1 MAGRRFLF
9 LAMSLKLK
17 IRLSVFLLLVLLL
30 GLGGYAFFTISYLE
44 HGAHGIEQH
53 DFNMART
60 TVLAFL
66 GAGTAV
72 GITMMVRLPRIVV
85 RPLRRL
91 TVDME
96 RVTGPGPATR
106 VAVGRRDEVGT
117 IAAAVNR
124 VLSQAQDERRLTLA
138 ELFTERNRMESL
150 VKSLDEGLLLL
161 DEQRTIVLANPVA
174 CDLLGLSLKDLLG
187 KPADGVAATNELLRD
202 LLVPLAEANLAGDA
216 VPDPVFTFP
225 HKGDAPH
232 YQLSISPIETIGQ
245 GNKRTPAGHIFC
257 LRNVSDF
264 KKLDEV
270 KSTFLATISHELKTP
285 LASIKLS
292 LMLLQ
297 NPRTTDAERQTL
309 AAGIGEETQRLLQ
322 MVGQL
327 IEVSRLDAGA
337 GIKLDM
343 QPVRLAEVIGYA
355 TQTVQPQ
362 LQDKEIRLDVQL
374 PEALPAAYG
383 DVEKTTW
390 VLINLLSNAIRY
402 SPVGSPL
409 TIRAM
414 QWGEMVRVSVEDQG
428 PGIPAEFHKRIFQRF
443 AGVPGQG
450 GQGSSGLG
458 LSISREFIDAQGGK
472 LWVESQPAMGSRFL
486 FTLPVA

>member
-1 MAGRRFLF
+1 
-9 LAMSLKLK
+9 MSLKLK
-17 IRLSVFLLLVLLL
+17 IRLSVFLLLLLLL
-30 GLGGYAFFTISYLE
+30 GLGGYAFFTIRYLE
-44 HGAHGIEQH
+44 HGAHGIEEA
-53 DFNMART
+53 DFNLART

-96 RVTGPGPATR
+96 KVTGPGTATR
-106 VAVGRRDEVGT
+106 VGVGRRDEVGT
-117 IAAAVNR
+117 IATAVNR

-138 ELFTERNRMESL
+138 ELFTERSRMDSL
-150 VKSLDEGLLLL
+150 VRSLDEGLLLL
-161 DEQRTIVLANPVA
+161 DQQKTVVLANPVA
-174 CDLLGLSLKDLLG
+174 CDLLGLAPAELLG
-187 KPADGVAATNELLRD
+187 RPAEAVAATNELLRA

-232 YQLSISPIETIGQ
+232 YQLSISPIELPDKAG
-245 GNKRTPAGHIFC
+245 KPTPGGHIFC

-292 LMLLQ
+292 LMLLK
-297 NPRTTDAERQTL
+297 NDRTTDAERQTL
-309 AAGIGEETQRLLQ
+309 VAGIGEETQRLLS

-327 IEVSRLDAGA
+327 IDVSRLDAGA
-337 GIKLDM
+337 GIKLNV
-343 QPVRLAEVIGYA
+343 QPLRVAEVIRYA
-355 TQTVQPQ
+355 TQTVHPQ
-362 LQDKEIRLDVQL
+362 LNDKEIRLDVQI
-374 PEALPAAYG
+374 PDGLPAAQG

-402 SPVGSPL
+402 SPARCPL
-409 TIRAM
+409 VIRAV
-414 QWGEMVRVSVEDQG
+414 QWGEMVRVSVEDCG
-428 PGIPAEFHKRIFQRF
+428 PGIPAEYHKRIFQRF
-443 AGVPGQG
+443 AGVPGQAG
-450 GQGSSGLG
+450 AGSSGLG
-458 LSISREFIDAQGGK
+458 LSISREFIAAQGGQ
-472 LWVESQPAMGSRFL
+472 LWVESQPGAGSRFL
-486 FTLPVA
+486 FTLPVAV

>member
-1 MAGRRFLF
+1 
-9 LAMSLKLK
+9 MSLKLK

-30 GLGGYAFFTISYLE
+30 GLGGYAFLTIRYLE
-44 HGAHGIEQH
+44 NGAHGIEQA
-53 DFNMART
+53 DFNTARVA
-60 TVLAFL
+60 VLAFL
-66 GAGTAV
+66 AAGTAV

-85 RPLRRL
+85 RPLHRL
-91 TVDME
+91 TADME
-96 RVTGPGPATR
+96 RVAGPGPATR
-106 VAVGRRDEVGT
+106 VAVGKRDEVGT
-117 IAAAVNR
+117 VAATVNL
-124 VLSQAQDERRLTLA
+124 VLSQAQDERRATLA

-150 VKSLDEGLLLL
+150 VRSLDEGLLLL
-161 DEQRTIVLANPVA
+161 DEHGTIVLANPVA
-174 CDLLGLSLKDLLG
+174 CDLLGLSQTQLLG
-187 KPADGVAATNELLRD
+187 QPAAAVAATSELLRD
-202 LLVPLAEANLAGDA
+202 LLIPLAEANLAGDA

-232 YQLSISPIETIGQ
+232 YQLSISPIELVAGP
-245 GNKRTPAGHIFC
+245 GGKAVSGGHIFC

-309 AAGIGEETQRLLQ
+309 ATGIGEETQRLLN

-337 GIKLDM
+337 GIKLNV
-343 QPVRLAEVIGYA
+343 QPMHLADVIRYA
-355 TQTVQPQ
+355 TQTVHPQ
-362 LQDKEIRLDVQL
+362 LHDKQIQLDLQL
-374 PEALPAAYG
+374 PEALPEVHG

-402 SPVGSPL
+402 SPAGCPL
-409 TIRAM
+409 IIRALP
-414 QWGEMVRVSVEDQG
+414 WGEMVRVSVEDCG

-450 GQGSSGLG
+450 GHGSSGLG
-458 LSISREFIDAQGGK
+458 LSISREFIGAQGGQ
-472 LWVESQPAMGSRFL
+472 LWVESQPAAGSRFL
-486 FTLPVA
+486 FTLPVAG